1 MSKPRKGKHLQ
12 VASGSRS
19 KSIAKA
25 EDKAR
30 SARHRRD
37 KKEALKREQ

>member
-1 MSKPRKGKHLQ
+1 MKGKQLQ
-12 VASGSRS
+12 VASGSRR
-19 KSIAKA
+19 KSNAKA

-37 KKEALKREQ
+37 RKDAIAREQQA

>member
-1 MSKPRKGKHLQ
+1 MSKKLKGKQLQ
-12 VASGSRS
+12 IASGSRS

-30 SARHRRD
+30 SNRHRRD
-37 KKEALKREQ
+37 RKESIKREM

>member
-1 MSKPRKGKHLQ
+1 MKKGKHLQ
-12 VASGSRS
+12 IGSGSRS

-37 KKEALKREQ
+37 KKDAIKRELKY